1 MKKIRTIVAILLAL
15 TLCAALAACGGGGGN
30 DQPASTGGGEQP
42 ASTGGGSQPAN
53 TGGGSSPA
61 VPSEQQT
68 GVAEG
73 TQVSQGGLTVTGTAA
88 LGTIE
93 GTIGYGQK
101 IDPLPGTEFDDT
113 INLIIEV
120 PYTVCDPQSAGGTAS
135 VNRLSYVLVYNRLTY
150 FTVDQEIVPELATS
164 WETDD
169 AQTWVFHLRDDV
181 TFHNGDK
188 FTAADVVYT
197 CERSR
202 EEPGSLAWDQWM
214 GITSIKALDD
224 YTVEIVLDAPYS
236 SFAYNLTLPG
246 GAIVNKRAIE
256 ADPVKGAWVGTGPFY
271 VSDMVTGTSIQFS
284 RNDNYWGEKAYT
296 KTMNWIFVSEVASR
310 TVMLINGEMDVC
322 LSVAPTDNDMFV
334 DDPGFIVYS
343 YAANTTHSLT
353 FSMIHPITSDK
364 NFRLAVLYAINKPEA
379 ALASSGRWAKTAQDG
394 TFWGDSTPFRN
405 RNIPMIQ
412 QDLDKAKQYLA
423 DSVYNGE
430 TLEILTAPDTL
441 TVSSQMIQEQLRAI
455 GINTTVRTADVGT
468 LVSESRYGDTNL
480 SLLHFVGPF
489 ELDPTSV
496 KVILYPDMSAN
507 RATYNN
513 AEVNELIDKVMAEP
527 DPAEQQR
534 IYYRIQEIVNED
546 VPQISV
552 FERIWTIVTNDKVGG
567 IIVNP
572 DMNHDLSHIFKMK

>member
-1 MKKIRTIVAILLAL
+1 MKKIRNISAILLAL
-15 TLCAALAACGGGGGN
+15 AMCFALVACGGGGN
-30 DQPASTGGGEQP
+30 NTSNAPAPSTSNAP
-42 ASTGGGSQPAN
+42 APSTSNAPAPS
-53 TGGGSSPA
+53 TSTAPTPA
-61 VPSEQQT
+61 QT
-68 GVAEG
+68 GIESAAPVG
-73 TQVSQGGLTVTGTAA
+73 QGGLTVRGTAA
-88 LGTIE
+88 PGTIN
-93 GTIGYGQK
+93 GTIGYGQV
-101 IDPLPGTEFDDT
+101 IDPLPGTEFEDV
-113 INLIIEV
+113 INMIIEV

-135 VNRLSYVLVYNRLTY
+135 VNRLSYVLIYNRLVY
-150 FTVDQEIVPELATS
+150 FDVNQVIQPELATS

-169 AQTWVFHLRDDV
+169 AQTWIFHLRNDV

-197 CERSR
+197 AERSR
-202 EEPGSLAWDQWM
+202 QEPGSLAWDQWM

-256 ADPVKGAWVGTGPFY
+256 ADPVKGPWIGTGAFY
-271 VSDMVTGTSIQFS
+271 VSDMVTGTSLQFT
-284 RNDNYWGEKAYT
+284 RNDNYWGPKAYT
-296 KTMNWIFVSEVASR
+296 KTMNWIFVPEVASR
-310 TVMLINGEMDVC
+310 TVMLLNGEMDVC

-334 DDPGFIVYS
+334 DDDGYIVYS

-353 FSMIHPITSDK
+353 FSMINPITGDK
-364 NFRLAVLYAINKPEA
+364 NFRLAVAHAINREEA
-379 ALASSGRWAKTAQDG
+379 AVVSSGRWAKVTRDG

-405 RNIPMIQ
+405 TSIPQIP
-412 QDLDKAKQYLA
+412 QDLDKAKEYLA
-423 DSVYNGE
+423 LSTYKGE
-430 TLEILTAPDTL
+430 QLEILTAPDTL

-455 GINTTVRTADVGT
+455 GINCTVRTADVGT

-480 SLLHFVGPF
+480 TLLHFVGPF

-496 KVILYPDMSAN
+496 KVNLYPDMSAN
-507 RATYNN
+507 RASYNN
-513 AEVNELIDKVMAEP
+513 PEVNALIDSVMAEP

-534 IYYRIQEIVNED
+534 IYYRIQELVAED
-546 VPQISV
+546 IPALSI

-572 DMNHDLSHIFKMK
+572 DMNHDLTYIFKMK